1 MPVQRKTRKNSHVL
15 NVRSGGAVKSFEK
28 VLGKGPLTLVYVNAK
43 WCGACH
49 RFNDEVWEPLTKL
62 KNRSVNLASVDSEMI
77 GKTSLAN
84 VPRSFYPTLMLVGK
98 DKKPATFEDEEGKP
112 TNAMPRNSTLSE
124 DREALSNLVRNP
136 TLKSNVTIG
145 NLSMPKSP
153 YEANSYT
160 ESSLSNSMPM
170 ANSVPMAN
178 SMPMANTMVM
188 PRTVN
193 NTRKSNKRPNTL
205 PNFNSVAGPNTVAES
220 NALAIPNTLK
230 KSVNQTLNQLN
241 PTSLSNPAGRTLT
254 LLKNM
259 GASGSK
265 QVLRSTPPDVDSDLI
280 SSQTRSETPTAV
292 EKVRGGML
300 DAIRNKASSLKA
312 MLKLRQSTRKQRK

>member
-28 VLGKGPLTLVYVNAK
+28 ILGKGPLTLVYVNAK

-77 GKTSLAN
+77 GNTSLAN

-98 DKKPATFEDEEGKP
+98 DKKPATFEDEEGNP
-112 TNAMPRNSTLSE
+112 TNTMPRNSTLSE

-136 TLKSNVTIG
+136 TLKSN
-145 NLSMPKSP
+145 MPKSP
-153 YEANSYT
+153 YEPNSYT
-160 ESSLSNSMPM
+160 ESSL

-178 SMPMANTMVM
+178 SGPMANSLAAPNTMVM
-188 PRTVN
+188 PTTVN

-205 PNFNSVAGPNTVAES
+205 PNLNSVAT
-220 NALAIPNTLK
+220 PNTLK
-230 KSVNQTLNQLN
+230 KSINQTLNQLN
-241 PTSLSNPAGRTLT
+241 PSSLSNPAGRTLT

-280 SSQTRSETPTAV
+280 SSQTKSQTPTSL
-292 EKVRGGML
+292 EPVRGGML
-300 DAIRNKASSLKA
+300 DAIRNKTCSLKA
-312 MLKLRQSTRKQRK
+312 MLKLRQSTRKQRN